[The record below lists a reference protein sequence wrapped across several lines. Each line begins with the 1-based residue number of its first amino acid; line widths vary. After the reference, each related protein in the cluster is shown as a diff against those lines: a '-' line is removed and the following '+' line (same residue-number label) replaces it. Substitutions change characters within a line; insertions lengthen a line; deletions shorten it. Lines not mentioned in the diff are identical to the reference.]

1 MQIRSVNIKDYENSL
16 IEFLRRCNKRSI
28 ILIKNKEL
36 AKFLLKGTKKIEL
49 EEIEKNIFLLK
60 SSRDEYTRPDKLE
73 EISTIY
79 YIYST
84 ESGFYINSQIV
95 ERISNEQIATFL
107 EEISHR
113 KWKIFSRKFE
123 EGKLYLELKPK
134 WARGDKT
141 EIWFNDMYTCIWD
154 VDEIW
159 ADYVYN
165 IGLKPL
171 LKDYFN

>member
-1 MQIRSVNIKDYENSL
+1 M
-16 IEFLRRCNKRSI
+16 
-28 ILIKNKEL
+28 
-36 AKFLLKGTKKIEL
+36 
-49 EEIEKNIFLLK
+49 LK

-84 ESGFYINSQIV
+84 ESGFSINSQIV
-95 ERISNEQIATFL
+95 EKFSNEQIAAFL

-113 KWKIFSRKFE
+113 KWTIFSRKFE

-134 WARGDKT
+134 WARGDKA
-141 EIWFNDMYTCIWD
+141 EFWFNDMYTCIWD

-159 ADYVYN
+159 EDYVYN

>member
-1 MQIRSVNIKDYENSL
+1 MQIKSVNIKDYENSL

-60 SSRDEYTRPDKLE
+60 SSRDEYKRPDKLE

-84 ESGFYINSQIV
+84 ESGFSINSQIV

-113 KWKIFSRKFE
+113 KWTIFSRKFE

-141 EIWFNDMYTCIWD
+141 EFWFDDRYTCIWD

-159 ADYVYN
+159 EDYVYN

>member
-1 MQIRSVNIKDYENSL
+1 MQIKSVNIKDYENSL
-16 IEFLRRCNKRSI
+16 IEFLRSCNKRSI

-84 ESGFYINSQIV
+84 ESGFGINSQIV

-113 KWKIFSRKFE
+113 KWKIFSRRFE

-141 EIWFNDMYTCIWD
+141 EMWFNDRYTSIWD

-159 ADYVYN
+159 EDYVYN

>member
-1 MQIRSVNIKDYENSL
+1 MQIRSVNIKEYENSL

-84 ESGFYINSQIV
+84 
-95 ERISNEQIATFL
+95 
-107 EEISHR
+107 
-113 KWKIFSRKFE
+113 
-123 EGKLYLELKPK
+123 
-134 WARGDKT
+134 
-141 EIWFNDMYTCIWD
+141 
-154 VDEIW
+154 
-159 ADYVYN
+159 
-165 IGLKPL
+165 
-171 LKDYFN
+171 